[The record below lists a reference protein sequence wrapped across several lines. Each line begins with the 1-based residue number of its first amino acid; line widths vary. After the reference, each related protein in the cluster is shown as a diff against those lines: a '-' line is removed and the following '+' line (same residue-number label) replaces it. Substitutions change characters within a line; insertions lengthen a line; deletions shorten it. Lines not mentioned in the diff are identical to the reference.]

1 MKKNNM
7 VKKASTSRIDNKI
20 WVFFTSVKLTVV
32 VLLLLA
38 ATSII
43 GTFIPQNASPAFY
56 FQKYGE
62 VLYRLFDTF
71 DIFDMYNSWWF
82 LLLLGLLAVNLVVCS
97 IDRLGTTWKIIFPK
111 KVVFRIERFRK
122 LKNREVFVST
132 KQGSEL
138 KEAYKNL
145 LEKKFAAPVEEET
158 NNGFAL
164 FAEKGRWTRL
174 GVYIVHLSIILL
186 LAGAVLGNV
195 MGFKGFVKIPEGE
208 SISRVDTKSG
218 KGIDL
223 GFTLRCN
230 SFDVSFYDTG
240 QPDEYKSSVTIVK
253 DGSEVLTTDII
264 VNDPL
269 RYQGISFYQSNY
281 GTAAAGEVKVV
292 ITSRETGMAYNR
304 TLSAGKTID
313 LPEAGGRFTLEGFVP
328 GFDFRGHNLGEAF
341 VGKIAGKDDKTSQ
354 VVMPLKFPSFDK
366 MRKGAFSFVVSDFK
380 KKYYTG
386 LQVTKDPG
394 VWYVYTGFIFMII
407 GCWITFFMSH
417 QSLFVE
423 VENRENGSQVI
434 VAGSAHRNSQ
444 SMKIKTAGIAEKIK
458 EI

>member
-1 MKKNNM
+1 M

-62 VLYRLFDTF
+62 VFYRLFDTF
-71 DIFDMYNSWWF
+71 HIFDMYNSWWF
-82 LLLLGLLAVNLVVCS
+82 LLLLGLLVVNLVVCS

-111 KVVFRIERFRK
+111 QVVFRIERFRK
-122 LKNREVFVST
+122 LKNRESFVSS

-138 KEAYKNL
+138 KEAYRGF
-145 LEKKFAAPVEEET
+145 LEKKFAAPVEQET
-158 NNGFAL
+158 EKGFAL

-195 MGFKGFVKIPEGE
+195 LGFKGFVKIPEGE
-208 SISRVDTKSG
+208 SVSRVETKSG
-218 KGIDL
+218 GHIDL

-230 SFDVSFYDTG
+230 AFDVSFYDTG
-240 QPDEYKSSVTIVK
+240 QPDEYKSSVTILK
-253 DGSEVLTTDII
+253 DGTEVLTTDII

-281 GTAAAGEVKVV
+281 GTAAAGEVEVV

-304 TLSAGKTID
+304 TMSAGKTID
-313 LPEAGGRFTLEGFVP
+313 LPEAGGQFTLEGFVP

-341 VGKIAGKDDKTSQ
+341 VGKITVKEDKTIQ
-354 VVMPLKFPSFDK
+354 VVMPLKFPTFDK
-366 MRKGAFSFVVSDFK
+366 MRKGAFSFVVNDFT

-417 QSLFVE
+417 QSLFIE
-423 VENRENGSQVI
+423 VEDLDNGSQVI

-444 SMKIKTAGIAEKIK
+444 SMKIKTAGIAERIK